1 MTPALKKKKFLNH
14 KDPPQKGRG
23 KRKRGKEKMEEK
35 RRGGGD
41 GGRRIDRWQGE
52 RGGGRNRGKREE
64 GERDGGREGVEQ
76 REGAARAQGGGRPP
90 SACASVPWK
99 HFVPAF
105 CPWRASAEQTAIHI
119 SIHDICLPLWS
130 PERSL
135 PSTASLAP
143 LPSFLSASKQ
153 IAGQMTA
160 LFPPFPSEN
169 SPPCWPLGAPIKG
182 QAAHGHVGWPGPASV
197 SRSLGPFHRKKER
210 GRRQRWDI
218 N

>member
-1 MTPALKKKKFLNH
+1 
-14 KDPPQKGRG
+14 
-23 KRKRGKEKMEEK
+23 MEEK

-99 HFVPAF
+99 HFVPTF

-210 GRRQRWDI
+210 GPRQRWDI